1 MNCYYFRC
9 ALLIISYLC
18 EFEVRE
24 SRLLPLY
31 SLHPPVPQK
40 KQMIHKSENWIWNWR
55 SISFFCLFA
64 IYIYIY
70 SLSMRSDGG
79 VCWKTNKTRTKSRQL
94 ASQSTTTN
102 FFIPSYFIPQ
112 RLVSP
117 LRIDRFWFSCLFFKK
132 IPPTNRMDVMRERGI
147 RHGSIVAMLYPSYIV
162 FVLYFTRNNWGR
174 PRKTCIIDYFH
185 TWSPFYSYLCVSV
198 CVRVLIC
205 CACLCCRV
213 CVTRLSIHL
222 EPKKKKSSLYTYV
235 LIGQNMERPSESSRM
250 NERYSTQV
258 ELPNITALSPF
269 FLLLINI

>member
-102 FFIPSYFIPQ
+102 FLIPSYFIPQ

-174 PRKTCIIDYFH
+174 PQEKLYYRLFPYLVSFLFISLCFCLRACVDL
-185 TWSPFYSYLCVSV
+185 LCVPLLPCV
-198 CVRVLIC
+198 CDTPLDPSR
-205 CACLCCRV
+205 
-213 CVTRLSIHL
+213 T
-222 EPKKKKSSLYTYV
+222 KKKKIISLYICIDWAEYGATV
-235 LIGQNMERPSESSRM
+235 WI
-250 NERYSTQV
+250 
-258 ELPNITALSPF
+258 
-269 FLLLINI
+269 